1 MMLWMPPVVKNIM
14 EPAPGEEE
22 KFRTLLDTSGL
33 RLQQIVSN
41 GCASGEGFWYD
52 QKQPE
57 WVMLV
62 RGSAVLR
69 FEPGG
74 DVPLKAGDFL
84 TIPAHS
90 RHRVE
95 SVSSDAVWLA
105 LHFAT

>member
-1 MMLWMPPVVKNIM
+1 MMLLMPPIMKNIM
-14 EPAPGEEE
+14 DAPPGEKEE
-22 KFRTLLDTSGL
+22 FRTLLDMPGL

-41 GCASGEGFWYD
+41 GCAGGDWYD

-69 FEPGG
+69 FDPGG

-84 TIPAHS
+84 TIPARS
-90 RHRVE
+90 RHQVE
-95 SVSSDAVWLA
+95 SVSSDAIWLA
-105 LHFAT
+105 LHFST